1 MALNFGELPAAA
13 AAGDANNANFGEAAT
28 HTPVAAVWP
37 MLTEYHR
44 LINNIRTAADQAG
57 KVVALTAWQNA
68 KVKLIQYA
76 GGSSRKRR
84 QSKKRKNHKNHNNN
98 NQ

>member
-1 MALNFGELPAAA
+1 MALNFGDLPAAA
-13 AAGDANNANFGEAAT
+13 AAAGAAADGNFGEDPT
-28 HTPVAAVWP
+28 HDPVAAVWP

-44 LINNIRTAADQAG
+44 LINAIRTAATQAD
-57 KVVALTAWQNA
+57 KVVALTNWQNA

-84 QSKKRKNHKNHNNN
+84 QSKKRRNHKNHNNN
-98 NQ
+98 Q